1 MSDKGESIEE
11 AEIQAIKV
19 LEPQLARHLALTDL
33 GIDVIMLAL
42 NRAPDLPVLQVPQ
55 SRKVTTALLVRIAND
70 ARSAAHLV
78 LRGYSLQAFS
88 IIASTYEAAYTIA
101 AIGSDNNLAQQWIDH
116 DDPTR
121 PFMEV
126 RKMTQ
131 KALVEL
137 QVQNPDTQTSVEYLN
152 YRQLCMAKHSNPL
165 LQKQHGYKLQG
176 GEVVF
181 MNGPDVS
188 EGSVRVAW
196 FALER
201 AAQLASV
208 AIASFAKN
216 HIPSDLSVDLMNQ
229 VKALGVKRNQLVAEA
244 KVRGWGED
252 PYPGKWRV

>member
-11 AEIQAIKV
+11 AEIQATKD

-42 NRAPDLPVLQVPQ
+42 SQAPDLPVLQVPQ
-55 SRKVTTALLVRIAND
+55 SRKVATGLLIRIAND
-70 ARSAAHLV
+70 ARSAALV
-78 LRGYSLQAFS
+78 AMRGYALQACS

-101 AIGSDNNLAQQWIDH
+101 AIGLDNELAQQWIDH

-126 RKMTQ
+126 RKMTH

-137 QVQNPDTQTSVEYLN
+137 QVRDPDTQASVEYLN

-176 GEVVF
+176 GDVVF
-181 MNGPDVS
+181 INGPDVS
-188 EGSVRVAW
+188 EYSVRAAW
-196 FALER
+196 YALER

-208 AIASFAKN
+208 AIASFVKN
-216 HIPSDLSVDLMNQ
+216 HIPTDRSAYVMEQ
-229 VKALGVKRNQLVAEA
+229 VKALGTSRNELAAEA
-244 KVRGWGED
+244 KARGWSED
-252 PYPGKWRV
+252 PFPGKWRI